1 MLVFLKANL
10 EKHIVFLH
18 QLKLEAKE
26 SRIRTRLKKLLVEHY
41 QQFHEEM
48 EELKEQHML
57 KNEDGSFVMRNG
69 SMVPRDSLTL
79 QTELQELLE
88 EHVMI
93 ESTAE
98 RMPMLQ
104 AMYRI
109 LQSCSLQLEG
119 EAADVYDQ
127 LCEQFEQYAE

>member
-26 SRIRTRLKKLLVEHY
+26 SRIRTRFKKLLVEHY

-57 KNEDGSFVMRNG
+57 KNEDGSFVLRNG
-69 SMVPRDSLTL
+69 NMVPRDSLTL

-88 EHVMI
+88 EQVMI

-104 AMYRI
+104 AMYGI

-119 EAADVYDQ
+119 ETADVYDQ